1 MPRLHVLY
9 PALFWTC
16 AWFAPAFAQSTA
28 LTPQERLDAI
38 RQSLVESSLQT
49 PTKVTTTQWIDGQ
62 GSLREASSF
71 KNGMEV
77 RGVRIVS
84 YDKDDQGNPRAKLLY
99 PSTESAIQRAN
110 VTGIQGALQKIN
122 KALDKVSD
130 FAKQWTPV
138 ELNEGKTS
146 CQIKSGEHMKHVVS
160 LDLDIDPS
168 SNRVVL
174 TSLLPLVQAQWVKT
188 DASNSAHAW
197 RMVNNLPPPSVSQT
211 MTNYERALVSHRPLS
226 LPWHAQLKISTELQ
240 EGPGIAGLMGAKGPG
255 VLVNLSLRLS
265 SPQAPHHVYQNT
277 VSVPVTL
284 ESSGWGSNKLQA
296 DGVSA
301 LQSSLQSWRH
311 EAEQWLSCQ
320 NISAPQVTAVSPRQ
334 VEINAGGLAGVRQG
348 DEWLIANPAVF
359 PSGLL
364 GKDGAPQTVLAQ
376 VQSVSAYQAQL
387 VLLAGPA
394 QAIQPNWRAWP
405 TDTLVK
411 EPSLAPQQP
420 QRKNKP

>member
-1 MPRLHVLY
+1 MTRLHVLY
-9 PALFWTC
+9 PALFWAC
-16 AWFAPAFAQSTA
+16 AGFAPAFAQSTA

-197 RMVNNLPPPSVSQT
+197 RMVNN
-211 MTNYERALVSHRPLS
+211 
-226 LPWHAQLKISTELQ
+226 
-240 EGPGIAGLMGAKGPG
+240 
-255 VLVNLSLRLS
+255 
-265 SPQAPHHVYQNT
+265 
-277 VSVPVTL
+277 
-284 ESSGWGSNKLQA
+284 
-296 DGVSA
+296 
-301 LQSSLQSWRH
+301 
-311 EAEQWLSCQ
+311 
-320 NISAPQVTAVSPRQ
+320 
-334 VEINAGGLAGVRQG
+334 
-348 DEWLIANPAVF
+348 
-359 PSGLL
+359 
-364 GKDGAPQTVLAQ
+364 
-376 VQSVSAYQAQL
+376 
-387 VLLAGPA
+387 
-394 QAIQPNWRAWP
+394 
-405 TDTLVK
+405 
-411 EPSLAPQQP
+411 
-420 QRKNKP
+420 